1 MKKTVPQGG
10 KRKRKFGFR
19 EQLFA
24 GFIEA
29 ILLTLLSDRMES
41 PLIFSLGWSLMG
53 IAFVINPVLPEN
65 SRWKEAQG
73 KVFVRL
79 FGLLIIATA
88 WIVPRE
94 MGLF

>member
-1 MKKTVPQGG
+1 MKKPTQQGR

-29 ILLTLLSDRMES
+29 ILLTLVSDRTGI

-53 IAFVINPVLPEN
+53 LAFVVNPVLPEH
-65 SRWKEAQG
+65 SRWKESTG
-73 KVFVRL
+73 RTLVRI
-79 FGLLIIATA
+79 FGLVVIATA

-94 MGLF
+94 MGLY